1 MKLEK
6 RKSLLIRLGEYMLSE
21 DPEWKETKEKAFA
34 ENSWFIPEFV
44 NLSVESIAQNYLHPS
59 ALDTL
64 IKTYQLREEN
74 PHPKKTGIIMAGNIP
89 LVGFHDFLCV
99 FLSGHI
105 AFIKPSS
112 KDEVL
117 IKHLVQKIVEW
128 DESAA
133 SFIQFAS
140 MLKGCDAYIATG
152 SNNSSRYFEYYFNKY
167 PHIIR
172 KNRTSVALLHGRET
186 KEELEKLADD
196 VYQYFGLGCRNTTK
210 IYVPDEYDFIP
221 LLNAF
226 KKYDHLSDHNKYRNN
241 YDYNLAILLLN
252 KRYYMSN
259 GSILLVEDNSFFS
272 PISQLHYEFYRN
284 KETIQKKLHDNDA
297 IQCISGDESTV
308 FGKAQKPG
316 VLEFAD
322 GVDTMA
328 FLQKLI
334 QA

>member
-21 DPEWKETKEKAFA
+21 DPEWKETKEKAFV

-59 ALDTL
+59 SLDIL

-172 KNRTSVALLHGRET
+172 KNRTSVALLHGGET